1 MVSADLAEKMNITAV
16 DFPPGVSEITEA
28 GLSTAPSTKVDVPR
42 IAQSPVSLECEIF
55 QFVPA
60 GRHIIVLGKVV
71 GMYVQDDCVMDP
83 AKYYIDTPKLD
94 LVGRM
99 HGRGWYAR
107 TTDRIE
113 IPRIDLDEWE
123 ARKKKG

>member
-1 MVSADLAEKMNITAV
+1 
-16 DFPPGVSEITEA
+16 
-28 GLSTAPSTKVDVPR
+28 
-42 IAQSPVSLECEIF
+42 
-55 QFVPA
+55 
-60 GRHIIVLGKVV
+60 VLGKVV
-71 GMYVQDDCVMDP
+71 GMYVQDDCVMDL

>member
-1 MVSADLAEKMNITAV
+1 MNITAV

>member
-1 MVSADLAEKMNITAV
+1 MILNPEDMPQTAS
-16 DFPPGVSEITEA
+16 GI
-28 GLSTAPSTKVDVPR
+28 VPD
-42 IAQSPVSLECEIF
+42 
-55 QFVPA
+55 
-60 GRHIIVLGKVV
+60 IIVLGKVV